1 MRWVISLLVA
11 VLVGYSLSIV
21 INASVSA
28 ATLVG
33 FGIEVS
39 LSDRLDMIAKEWVG
53 LGTIYLPLYLIL
65 HAICF
70 WLLGL
75 VLRNRAVTT
84 VIARATYAGV
94 GALSLMTF
102 YLSFDAVM
110 GSFGLPK
117 STDDEK
123 DARRTAIRSAMMTA
137 ASVPFETATL
147 AMNLLQGLPELA
159 RLGNANAV
167 TDVGVA
173 GLLASAA
180 AKGAVFNVEINLQ
193 SLPDDYAIE
202 MRTALPQMKESI
214 RAASRE
220 VMDAVRDR
228 MDE

>member
-1 MRWVISLLVA
+1 MNWMDMSVREFQAAL
-11 VLVGYSLSIV
+11 
-21 INASVSA
+21 ASSSPTPGGGTA
-28 ATLVG
+28 AA
-33 FGIEVS
+33 VS
-39 LSDRLDMIAKEWVG
+39 LGQAAALAVMVCDLTLGKEKWEGGWPTAEHVQA
-53 LGTIYLPLYLIL
+53 L
-65 HAICF
+65 AIPM
-70 WLLGL
+70 L
-75 VLRNRAVTT
+75 NRA
-84 VIARATYAGV
+84 GV
-94 GALSLMTF
+94 LASED
-102 YLSFDAVM
+102 SDAFDAVM
-110 GSFGLPK
+110 DSFGLPK

-159 RLGNANAV
+159 RHGNGNAV

>member
-1 MRWVISLLVA
+1 MNWMDMSVREFQAALASSSPTPGGGTAAAVSLGQAAALA
-11 VLVGYSLSIV
+11 VMVCDLTLGKEKWEGGWPTAEHVQALAIPML
-21 INASVSA
+21 NRASVLAS
-28 ATLVG
+28 
-33 FGIEVS
+33 ED
-39 LSDRLDMIAKEWVG
+39 SDA
-53 LGTIYLPLYLIL
+53 
-65 HAICF
+65 
-70 WLLGL
+70 
-75 VLRNRAVTT
+75 
-84 VIARATYAGV
+84 
-94 GALSLMTF
+94 
-102 YLSFDAVM
+102 FDAVM
-110 GSFGLPK
+110 DSFGLPK

-123 DARRTAIRSAMMTA
+123 DARRTAIRSAMITD

-147 AMNLLQGLPELA
+147 AMNLLQGLPELV

>member
-1 MRWVISLLVA
+1 MNWMDMSVREFQAAL
-11 VLVGYSLSIV
+11 
-21 INASVSA
+21 ASSSPTPGGGTA
-28 ATLVG
+28 AA
-33 FGIEVS
+33 VS
-39 LSDRLDMIAKEWVG
+39 LGQAAALAVMVCDLTLGKEKWEGGWPTAEHVQA
-53 LGTIYLPLYLIL
+53 L
-65 HAICF
+65 AIPM
-70 WLLGL
+70 L
-75 VLRNRAVTT
+75 NRA
-84 VIARATYAGV
+84 GV
-94 GALSLMTF
+94 LASED
-102 YLSFDAVM
+102 SDAFDAVM
-110 GSFGLPK
+110 DSFGLPK

-214 RAASRE
+214 RASSRE

>member
-1 MRWVISLLVA
+1 MNWMDMSVREFQAALASSSPTPGGGTAAAASLGQAAALA
-11 VLVGYSLSIV
+11 VMVCDL
-21 INASVSA
+21 
-28 ATLVG
+28 TLG
-33 FGIEVS
+33 
-39 LSDRLDMIAKEWVG
+39 KEKWEGGWPTAEHVQA
-53 LGTIYLPLYLIL
+53 L
-65 HAICF
+65 AIPM
-70 WLLGL
+70 L
-75 VLRNRAVTT
+75 NRA
-84 VIARATYAGV
+84 GV
-94 GALSLMTF
+94 LASED
-102 YLSFDAVM
+102 SDAFDAVM

-173 GLLASAA
+173 SLLASAA

>member
-1 MRWVISLLVA
+1 MNWMDMSVREFQAAL
-11 VLVGYSLSIV
+11 
-21 INASVSA
+21 ASSSPTPGGGTA
-28 ATLVG
+28 AA
-33 FGIEVS
+33 VS
-39 LSDRLDMIAKEWVG
+39 LGQAAALAVMVCDLTLGKEKWEGGWPTAEHVQA
-53 LGTIYLPLYLIL
+53 L
-65 HAICF
+65 AIPM
-70 WLLGL
+70 L
-75 VLRNRAVTT
+75 NRA
-84 VIARATYAGV
+84 GV
-94 GALSLMTF
+94 LASED
-102 YLSFDAVM
+102 SDAFDAVM
-110 GSFGLPK
+110 DSFGLPK

-147 AMNLLQGLPELA
+147 AMNLLLGLPELA

-214 RAASRE
+214 RASSRE

>member
-1 MRWVISLLVA
+1 MNWMDMSVREFQAAL
-11 VLVGYSLSIV
+11 
-21 INASVSA
+21 ASSSPTPGGGTA
-28 ATLVG
+28 AA
-33 FGIEVS
+33 VS
-39 LSDRLDMIAKEWVG
+39 LGQAAALAVMVCDLTLGKEKWEGGWPTAEHVQA
-53 LGTIYLPLYLIL
+53 L
-65 HAICF
+65 AIPM
-70 WLLGL
+70 L
-75 VLRNRAVTT
+75 NRA
-84 VIARATYAGV
+84 GV
-94 GALSLMTF
+94 LASED
-102 YLSFDAVM
+102 SDAFDAVM
-110 GSFGLPK
+110 DSFGLPK

-123 DARRTAIRSAMMTA
+123 DARRTAIRSAMTTA

>member
-1 MRWVISLLVA
+1 MD
-11 VLVGYSLSIV
+11 LSV
-21 INASVSA
+21 REFQAALASSSPTPGGGTA
-28 ATLVG
+28 AA
-33 FGIEVS
+33 VS
-39 LSDRLDMIAKEWVG
+39 LGQAAALAVMVCDLTLGKEKWEGGWPTAEHVQA
-53 LGTIYLPLYLIL
+53 L
-65 HAICF
+65 AIPM
-70 WLLGL
+70 L
-75 VLRNRAVTT
+75 NRA
-84 VIARATYAGV
+84 GV
-94 GALSLMTF
+94 LASED
-102 YLSFDAVM
+102 SDAFDAVM
-110 GSFGLPK
+110 DSFGLPK

-147 AMNLLQGLPELA
+147 AMNLLQQLPELA

-193 SLPDDYAIE
+193 SLPDDYATE